1 MSIQSNI
8 AVMEYDEQ
16 GDLVIR
22 IPRHLAK
29 QYDADRIAFAIEG
42 VLHQPVAQRAE
53 HGWDNDPLLDLI
65 GRFEA
70 DVSDGSQH
78 HDKYLYL
85 DRMP

>member
-29 QYDADRIAFAIEG
+29 QHDAGRIALAIEG
-42 VLHQPVAQRAE
+42 VLHQPVAQRVE
-53 HGWDNDPLLDLI
+53 HGWDNDPLLNLI

-78 HDKYLYL
+78 HNKYLYL